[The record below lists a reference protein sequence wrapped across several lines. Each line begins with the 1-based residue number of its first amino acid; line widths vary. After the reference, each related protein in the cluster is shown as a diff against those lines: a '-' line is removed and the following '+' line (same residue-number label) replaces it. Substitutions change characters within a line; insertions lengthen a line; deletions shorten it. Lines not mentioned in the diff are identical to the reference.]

1 MHIRWEGAFE
11 IRASV
16 VDGATIISANREG
29 MISLANI
36 MRDLADG
43 RPGDHVHLD
52 EYNALEE
59 GSCELIIERVN

>member
-16 VDGATIISANREG
+16 ADGTMAISANREG
-29 MISLANI
+29 LISLANI

-43 RPGDHVHLD
+43 RPSDHVHLD

-59 GSCELIIERVN
+59 GSCELIIERVD